1 METGNTL
8 EYVKRVY
15 FKKLCNPSLFV
26 RHKADKYLGEENEY
40 RSSANLTTAEMTQ
53 AIDRFRN
60 WSASECGIYLPSPN
74 EEDFLQSI
82 EVEMDRQSEY
92 L

>member
-1 METGNTL
+1 M
-8 EYVKRVY
+8 
-15 FKKLCNPSLFV
+15 